1 MQKSKQDK
9 PLDNKQVFLLLFA
22 RELIRNS
29 EEGLLQLKGILE
41 RETKTPTEEIPVVE
55 IPPEEISLEETSKP
69 NLRIIGKDQMI
80 RSILSQAPRIN
91 PNGEFSAIMPMS
103 ITPQRKEIYG
113 GYRQVPYPIL
123 TIPEPKLPEEFKYL
137 KPVASTKEIELGKIN
152 PLIND
157 PAIKKIECDGPN
169 KPIVVSG
176 NMGRKET
183 EIVLTNSEVEE
194 IVDRFSKAAR
204 IPTDIGL
211 FRVVVGNLIFSAI
224 ISDVVPSRF
233 MITKMS
239 PNVQMSFK
247 PIPPPVIPAVNMNY
261 SNYLNPVNVP
271 VKGVYNLV

>member
-1 MQKSKQDK
+1 MQKSQQDK

-41 RETKTPTEEIPVVE
+41 RETRTPVGEM
-55 IPPEEISLEETSKP
+55 PPIELPEETSEKENKITGKP
-69 NLRIIGKDQMI
+69 GFI
-80 RSILSQAPRIN
+80 RSILSQAPRLSS
-91 PNGEFSAIMPMS
+91 NGEFSAMMPVS
-103 ITPQRKEIYG
+103 ITPQRKEIYD
-113 GYRQVPYPIL
+113 GYGQTLYPIL
-123 TIPEPKLPEEFKYL
+123 RIPEPKLPEEFRYL
-137 KPVASTKEIELGKIN
+137 KPVASTKEIELGKLN

-176 NMGRKET
+176 TMGRKET

-194 IVDRFSKAAR
+194 VVERFSKAAR
-204 IPTDIGL
+204 IPSDIGL

-247 PIPPPVIPAVNMNY
+247 PIPPPIIPAVKMNY

-271 VKGVYNLV
+271 VKGVYNFI

>member
-1 MQKSKQDK
+1 MQKYQPAK
-9 PLDNKQVFLLLFA
+9 PLNNKQVFLLLFA

-41 RETKTPTEEIPVVE
+41 RETKTPSSEIPIVQ
-55 IPPEEISLEETSKP
+55 IPEEETPTGEAPKL
-69 NLRIIGKDQMI
+69 NLKIGKEQLI
-80 RSILSQAPRIN
+80 KSILSQSPRIT
-91 PNGEFSAIMPMS
+91 PNGEFSAIMPVS

-113 GYRQVPYPIL
+113 SYGQVPYPVL
-123 TIPEPKLPEEFKYL
+123 TIPEPKLPVEFQYL
-137 KPVASTKEIELGKIN
+137 KPVASTKEIELGKLN

-176 NMGRKET
+176 TMGRKQT

-194 IVDRFSKAAR
+194 VVDRFSKAAK
-204 IPTDIGL
+204 IPSDIGL
-211 FRVVVGNLIFSAI
+211 FRVVVGNLVFSAI

-239 PNVQMSFK
+239 PTVQMRFK
-247 PIPPPVIPAVNMNY
+247 PIPPPRIPSVKMSY
-261 SNYLNPVNVP
+261 SNYINPVNVP